1 MATWRNPDQLIKA
14 VADALKPF
22 LRRNYCKITTGKVT
36 DTFDDG
42 TASVTVN
49 GSSLMA
55 VRCCYCAKGN
65 VVLIVSQA
73 SNHYVIGVRQT
84 S

>member
-55 VRCCYCAKGN
+55 VRCCSCAKGN

-73 SNHYVIGVRQT
+73 SNHYVIGVR
-84 S
+84 

>member
-22 LRRNYCKITTGKVT
+22 LRRN
-36 DTFDDG
+36 
-42 TASVTVN
+42 SVTVN

-55 VRCCYCAKGN
+55 VRYCSCAKGN